1 MFVLTLASHN
11 EAKAQ
16 YYSVNIDARTA
27 AAMVAAYGTGTAAE
41 AYYNAQIKDILK
53 HYRTA
58 EIAAAAVFS
67 SKYLDRRA
75 QTDLGIWASA
85 TENYYY
91 RRIYN
96 MVSAKI
102 MPKIWTVGGMMLRN
116 PQNALY
122 WGSYLLKTCDDT
134 KSLCMQFES
143 VVTNS
148 KLSFSDIAFL
158 ELNPRVADLLRLS
171 DIGDVDFRS
180 MLDAFG
186 QAGENLT
193 KENLKTDMNTLYQKG
208 VSLASSG
215 ISNLGEN
222 LLQRSNFNDL
232 FEGKI
237 GSAITIVD
245 NYQNLFQ
252 SFEQN
257 AGQTLLNLVGGEE
270 GIANLFNI
278 SDYSLTSWIDDYARE
293 QMGQYYTQRWY
304 IYRIERGSKAVMQ
317 YIPPL
322 ESREIQNGS
331 HWYRINTISSI
342 YRPTSSELAAIKAN
356 SESHAG
362 WSQTKVNYL
371 NSIDDGTQYSIYY
384 TLLDYGIRGGTFNEI
399 KKMAF
404 AYCISVTSTWNIE
417 EEVYEDYFD
426 SYSMDLS
433 TFMAQLNARLSE
445 LNENEEDVTY
455 YIGSDE
461 KRYYQMTDEH
471 KLEGIEAVTISVTC
485 TDGAKLGEG
494 TTQYKCSS
502 CDGTLS
508 SHTRDCS
515 MKTSI
520 IEPGTDKSELEDME
534 SDLRKKI
541 DDLKSKIKS
550 LENENSALLKQISG
564 ASIENAALLRQQYND
579 NKEKINEL
587 NTELSD
593 YQSQLS
599 EVTAA
604 ISDANSDDDT
614 PTDDYRRIP
623 ALMQECQQTY
633 NLIWQ
638 NTGSWSGYTFTRIAK
653 LPDMSGTV
661 TFKARL
667 SITRKPKY
675 FLWIKIH
682 RAIVRIDWEL
692 YSEHT
697 GSQVVDML
705 TLDSSMDEREKTDM
719 VNRRISEVARMYPSC
734 TISTEYIK
742 SDPVQEDDTE
752 DTYHLLW
759 SSDRLEIA
767 REIDSRLTKIYAD
780 LVSLEKMMSYKY
792 RFIDFLRDV
801 SPLAGTEEGRRLSI
815 AEECRNQ
822 WINNARRGKEE
833 DE

>member
-304 IYRIERGSKAVMQ
+304 IYRIESGSK
-317 YIPPL
+317 
-322 ESREIQNGS
+322 
-331 HWYRINTISSI
+331 
-342 YRPTSSELAAIKAN
+342 K
-356 SESHAG
+356 
-362 WSQTKVNYL
+362 
-371 NSIDDGTQYSIYY
+371 
-384 TLLDYGIRGGTFNEI
+384 
-399 KKMAF
+399 
-404 AYCISVTSTWNIE
+404 
-417 EEVYEDYFD
+417 
-426 SYSMDLS
+426 
-433 TFMAQLNARLSE
+433 
-445 LNENEEDVTY
+445 
-455 YIGSDE
+455 
-461 KRYYQMTDEH
+461 
-471 KLEGIEAVTISVTC
+471 
-485 TDGAKLGEG
+485 
-494 TTQYKCSS
+494 
-502 CDGTLS
+502 
-508 SHTRDCS
+508 
-515 MKTSI
+515 
-520 IEPGTDKSELEDME
+520 
-534 SDLRKKI
+534 
-541 DDLKSKIKS
+541 
-550 LENENSALLKQISG
+550 
-564 ASIENAALLRQQYND
+564 
-579 NKEKINEL
+579 
-587 NTELSD
+587 
-593 YQSQLS
+593 
-599 EVTAA
+599 
-604 ISDANSDDDT
+604 
-614 PTDDYRRIP
+614 
-623 ALMQECQQTY
+623 
-633 NLIWQ
+633 
-638 NTGSWSGYTFTRIAK
+638 NTGK
-653 LPDMSGTV
+653 
-661 TFKARL
+661 
-667 SITRKPKY
+667 
-675 FLWIKIH
+675 
-682 RAIVRIDWEL
+682 
-692 YSEHT
+692 
-697 GSQVVDML
+697 
-705 TLDSSMDEREKTDM
+705 
-719 VNRRISEVARMYPSC
+719 
-734 TISTEYIK
+734 
-742 SDPVQEDDTE
+742 
-752 DTYHLLW
+752 
-759 SSDRLEIA
+759 
-767 REIDSRLTKIYAD
+767 
-780 LVSLEKMMSYKY
+780 
-792 RFIDFLRDV
+792 
-801 SPLAGTEEGRRLSI
+801 EGRS
-815 AEECRNQ
+815 
-822 WINNARRGKEE
+822 
-833 DE
+833 